1 MMSSTDRRS
10 GRRPGSTDT
19 REAIL
24 DAARNAFTEAGY
36 RGATIR
42 SIASAAA
49 VDPALV
55 MHFFGNKEALFAEA
69 MRPPFEPAAVLGAAL
84 KADPARAGE
93 TVAAFFLEA
102 WDSDSQR
109 RSLLGLVRSAV
120 TEEAAAAM
128 IRDGLL
134 RGVETA
140 LEEFGAG
147 QPGLRA
153 SLIGAQLIGLA
164 IGRYMV
170 RLQPLVDAPRDE
182 LVAAVA
188 PALQRYITGD
198 LTEKEVVHG

>member
-1 MMSSTDRRS
+1 MMSSAEKRS
-10 GRRPGSTDT
+10 GRRPGSTET

-24 DAARNAFTEAGY
+24 VAARAAFSDSGY

-42 SIASAAA
+42 GVAATA
-49 VDPALV
+49 GVDPALV

-69 MRPPFEPAAVLGAAL
+69 MRPPFEPAAILAAAL
-84 KADPARAGE
+84 HANPDRAGE
-93 TVAAFFLEA
+93 AVASFFLEA

-128 IRDGLL
+128 FRDSVV
-134 RGVETA
+134 RGVEGA
-140 LEEFGAG
+140 LREFGCSD
-147 QPGLRA
+147 PGMRA
-153 SLIGAQLIGLA
+153 SLAAAQLIGLA
-164 IGRYMV
+164 IGRYIV
-170 RLQPLVDAPRDE
+170 RLQPLVEAPRAE

-198 LTEKEVVHG
+198 ITKGDGS

>member
-1 MMSSTDRRS
+1 MSSNERRS
-10 GRRPGSTDT
+10 GRRPGSTET

-24 DAARNAFTEAGY
+24 AAARDAFTDSGY

-42 SIASAAA
+42 GIASRAG

-69 MRPPFEPAAVLGAAL
+69 MRPPFEPATVLGGAL
-84 KADPARAGE
+84 KSNPARAGE
-93 TVAAFFLEA
+93 TVASFFLEA

-128 IRDGLL
+128 FRDSVL
-134 RGVETA
+134 RGVEGA
-140 LEEFGAG
+140 LTEFGCDRA
-147 QPGLRA
+147 GLRA
-153 SLIGAQLIGLA
+153 SLVASQLIGLA
-164 IGRYMV
+164 IGRYIV
-170 RLQPLVDAPRDE
+170 RLQPLVEAPRAE

-188 PALQRYITGD
+188 PSLQRYITGD
-198 LTEKEVVHG
+198 ATKGDGS